1 MNSKERIL
9 TTLAHEE
16 PDKVPIDSWLAPEV
30 AEVIIKGL
38 NLDMEKDSFALSK
51 ALGNDLLYLTLGFC
65 DGFSSTLREDR
76 KIGPNLYKDQF
87 GIKWKQHSQQ
97 FGSYCEFVEHPLA
110 DMRNYDNYKLP
121 DPFQVHAKEFKMY
134 EDLIK
139 NEGKEYA
146 ILGGCACSMFEASWY
161 LRGLENFL
169 VDLMTNKE
177 FAIEL
182 LDMTMDYTLKISKKL
197 VEMGVDIIW
206 WGDDVSNERGPY
218 INPRLFS
225 ELIKPRYAYMV
236 DEVKKINKNVKVAF
250 HCDGN
255 VNWAIKDFIEI
266 GFEILN
272 PMQPDANNV
281 EEIKRK
287 YGKKLSFWGNVDTRR
302 IMNIGKFTDVAE
314 EVRKVI
320 EVLSPGGGHI
330 LCTNH
335 TVQSSERAVDNTAAY
350 YWAAEHFRNYPLNVS
365 KVKNEK
371 KLDVY
376 FT

>member
-9 TTLAHEE
+9 TTLAHKE

-30 AEVIIKGL
+30 AEEIIKGL
-38 NLDMEKDSFALSK
+38 NIDMEKDPFALSK
-51 ALGNDLLYLTLGFC
+51 SLGNDLLYLTLGFC
-65 DGFSSTLREDR
+65 DGFSSTLKEER
-76 KIGPNLYKDQF
+76 KIGPNLYQDQF
-87 GIKWKQHSQQ
+87 GIKWKKHSHK
-97 FGSYCEFVEHPLA
+97 FGSYCEFAEHPLA
-110 DMRNYDNYKLP
+110 DIKNYDNYKLP
-121 DPFQVHAKEFKMY
+121 DPFKVHEKEFKIY

-146 ILGGCACSMFEASWY
+146 ILGAAACSMFEASWY

-169 VDLMTNKE
+169 TDLYLNRD
-177 FAIEL
+177 FATEL
-182 LDMTMDYTLKISKKL
+182 LDITMNYTLAISKKL

-218 INPRLFS
+218 INPKLFR
-225 ELIKPRYAYMV
+225 ELLKPRYAHMV
-236 DEVKKINKNVKVAF
+236 DEVRKINKNIKVAF

-255 VNWAIKDFIEI
+255 IGWVIEDFIEV
-266 GFEILN
+266 GFDILN
-272 PMQPDANNV
+272 PLQPDVNNV

-302 IMNIGKFTDVAE
+302 ILNKGSFIDVVE
-314 EVRKVI
+314 EVRHVI

-335 TVQSSERAVDNTAAY
+335 TVQASERAVDNTAIY

-365 KVKNEK
+365 KVKEQK